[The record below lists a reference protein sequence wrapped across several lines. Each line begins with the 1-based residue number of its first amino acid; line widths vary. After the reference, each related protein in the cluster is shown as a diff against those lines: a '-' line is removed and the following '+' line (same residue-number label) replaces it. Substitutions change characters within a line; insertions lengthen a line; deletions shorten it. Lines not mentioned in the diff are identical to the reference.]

1 MTNPHLPRN
10 RRMVGTEALQR
21 RMVGTEGRAEKQGTE
36 PAQPSLRIQEDQR
49 YFEKTLTRNT

>member
-1 MTNPHLPRN
+1 
-10 RRMVGTEALQR
+10 MVGTEALQR

-49 YFEKTLTRNT
+49 YFEKTLTPNT